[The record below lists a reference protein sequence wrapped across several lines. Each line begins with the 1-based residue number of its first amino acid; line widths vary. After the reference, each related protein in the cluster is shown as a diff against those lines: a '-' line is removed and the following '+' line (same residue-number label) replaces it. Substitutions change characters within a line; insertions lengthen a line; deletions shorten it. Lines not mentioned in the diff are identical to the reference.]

1 MNRSYLANLSWYRTG
16 QVEEGWRNGDDGTHY
31 EGWRNRDDGTY
42 YAVGGLER
50 DPSLQGVVDTCV
62 ATRQSEWGRE
72 YQRVEIVIT
81 SACARCD
88 GRGWYVQTYH
98 SPTGTAWFV
107 KDCTLCQGAPTDRRE
122 LSITL

>member
-16 QVEEGWRNGDDGTHY
+16 QVEEGWRN
-31 EGWRNRDDGTY
+31 RDDDTY

-50 DPSLQGVVDTCV
+50 DSSLQGVVDLCV

-72 YQRVEIVIT
+72 YQRVEIVIV
-81 SACARCD
+81 SACARCEGS
-88 GRGWYVQTYH
+88 GRCKTYGREYQWVGW
-98 SPTGTAWFV
+98 
-107 KDCTLCQGAPTDRRE
+107 KDCTLCKGTATDRHE